1 MKFRFKTFE
10 NEHLLRQKNQ
20 FCKGQKNDSYNI
32 KKLMWKNLK
41 DKYLLNAFQKHS
53 YPNINGV

>member
-1 MKFRFKTFE
+1 MNIYYVKRINFVKDY
-10 NEHLLRQKNQ
+10 
-20 FCKGQKNDSYNI
+20 KNDSYNI

-41 DKYLLNAFQKHS
+41 DKYILNTFQKHS